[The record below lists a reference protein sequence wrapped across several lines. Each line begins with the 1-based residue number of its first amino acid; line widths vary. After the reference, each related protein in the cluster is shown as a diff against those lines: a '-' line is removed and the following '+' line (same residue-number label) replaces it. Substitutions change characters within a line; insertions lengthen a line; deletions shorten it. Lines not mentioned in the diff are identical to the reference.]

1 MTLSVYLAGPIS
13 HVTGG
18 QSRGW
23 RQAVAEQLRPIKCL
37 SPMRDTQM
45 LADGEIVTP
54 SGYDQPI
61 ISNRGVLA
69 RDRMDVRRCDVLLV
83 NLFGAERVSIGTCME
98 IGWGHLLQKPVVAV
112 MEPGNIHEHA
122 MVLESI
128 DYRVN
133 TLDHACEIVRSLLDV
148 ATDPPAVEVDV
159 VTDPVHGGKVYRS
172 LQPER
177 YAELTNGGLYIGL
190 TAE

>member
-1 MTLSVYLAGPIS
+1 MKPFVYLAGPIS

-23 RQAVAEQLRPIKCL
+23 RQAAAEQLRPIKCL

-69 RDRMDVRRCDVLLV
+69 RDRMDVQRCSVLLV
-83 NLFGAERVSIGTCME
+83 NLLGAERVSIGTCME

-128 DYRVN
+128 DYRVY

-148 ATDPPAVEVDV
+148 ATDPPAI
-159 VTDPVHGGKVYRS
+159 TFPPGG
-172 LQPER
+172 
-177 YAELTNGGLYIGL
+177 AFIGL
-190 TAE
+190 SRCSSDDILTDLAAGHR